1 MAACAAPAPVRS
13 TSLAS
18 TPVTDPLVTFDSAW
32 AIIARSHWDTTY
44 NGVNWGALRDSLRPK
59 AAAAKTTG
67 ELRGVLSAMVG
78 SLRQSH
84 FSIIPREVSDPA
96 TTAATSAGSRAATA
110 GSADPSG
117 VIGATLRYVDER
129 IVIVSGAAVPPLRPV
144 STGLVL
150 ESVQGCPSS
159 TGPFPRP
166 DARHGAAALT
176 AHGVGRPRQRTV
188 AATF

>member
-1 MAACAAPAPVRS
+1 MSAAPSSEAGAVAPSMAACAAPAPVRS

-84 FSIIPREVSDPA
+84 FSIIPARS
-96 TTAATSAGSRAATA
+96 
-110 GSADPSG
+110 
-117 VIGATLRYVDER
+117 VI
-129 IVIVSGAAVPPLRPV
+129 
-144 STGLVL
+144 
-150 ESVQGCPSS
+150 
-159 TGPFPRP
+159 
-166 DARHGAAALT
+166 
-176 AHGVGRPRQRTV
+176 PRQRPPPAPGRVPPRPVRPTRL
-188 AATF
+188 A